1 MARRNKD
8 MCSDACDDLVEKIK
22 EIIVNGQ
29 YSALQ
34 NINKIQLSVYFV
46 IGGYLSEISRG
57 ASRGS
62 DIVEC
67 ISDSLIRK
75 MPGLKSFFETNLKM
89 MRSFY
94 ESWSFLDKS
103 SVDLSNANQLFDCN
117 NNEEVSKKIGD
128 LAVIRFDF
136 DKLQKASATFDADTF
151 FSVAFSHHCVILSS
165 VKDLEERCFYINL
178 CANERLSVAS
188 LKKAIINDEF
198 HHAGKN
204 VNTFQVTIPNK
215 EYVRRAIMS
224 FKDEYMLDFINAE
237 DFGVRDVAD
246 LDEKV
251 VEQEIINNIKNFIMT
266 LGKDFAFLGN
276 QYRIEV
282 AGHSH
287 YIDLLFYN
295 RALSC
300 LVAVELKVG
309 TFKAIYLGQLSSYLA
324 MLDDFVKKPTENPS
338 IGILLCRDVDKTY
351 AEYMVRTTDKPIGVA
366 TFKTR
371 DDLPEPLKRIL
382 PDLDKLKNLLN

>member
-1 MARRNKD
+1 
-8 MCSDACDDLVEKIK
+8 MCSDFYDDLVEKIK

-29 YSALQ
+29 FSALQ

-46 IGGYLSEISRG
+46 IGGYLSELSRG
-57 ASRGS
+57 ASRGTN
-62 DIVEC
+62 IVKYV
-67 ISDSLIRK
+67 SDSLSRK
-75 MPGLKSFFETNLKM
+75 MPGLKGFSETNLKM

-94 ESWSFLDKS
+94 ESWSFLDNKAI
-103 SVDLSNANQLFDCN
+103 DLSKANQLIDCN
-117 NNEEVSKKIGD
+117 QNKDVNDATVS
-128 LAVIRFDF
+128 LSVARFDF
-136 DKLQKASATFDADTF
+136 NKLQKASATLDADTF
-151 FSVAFSHHCVILSS
+151 FSVAFSHHCVIISS

-178 CANERLSVAS
+178 CAKERLSVAS

-198 HHAGKN
+198 HHVGKI
-204 VNTFQVTIPNK
+204 VNNFQATISNK

-246 LDEKV
+246 IDEKV
-251 VEQEIINNIKNFIMT
+251 IEQEIINNIKNFIMT

-295 RALSC
+295 RELSC

-309 TFKAIYLGQLSSYLA
+309 AFKAIYLGQLSTYLT

-371 DDLPEPLKRIL
+371 DDLPEPLKKVL

>member
-1 MARRNKD
+1 
-8 MCSDACDDLVEKIK
+8 MCSDIYDDLVEKIK

-29 YSALQ
+29 FSALQ

-57 ASRGS
+57 ASRGTN
-62 DIVEC
+62 IVKYV
-67 ISDSLIRK
+67 SDSLSRK
-75 MPGLKSFFETNLKM
+75 MPGLKGFSETNLKM

-94 ESWSFLDKS
+94 ESWSFLDNKAL
-103 SVDLSNANQLFDCN
+103 DLSKTNQLLDCN
-117 NNEEVSKKIGD
+117 QNKDDSETTGSLSV
-128 LAVIRFDF
+128 ARFDF
-136 DKLQKASATFDADTF
+136 NKLQKASATLDADTF

-178 CANERLSVAS
+178 CAKERLSVAS

-198 HHAGKN
+198 HHVGKI
-204 VNTFQVTIPNK
+204 VNNFQATIPNK

-246 LDEKV
+246 IDEKV
-251 VEQEIINNIKNFIMT
+251 IEQEIINNIKNFIMT

-282 AGHSH
+282 AGHGH

-295 RALSC
+295 RELSC

-309 TFKAIYLGQLSSYLA
+309 AFKAIYLGQLSTYLT

-371 DDLPEPLKRIL
+371 DDLPEPLKKVL

>member
-1 MARRNKD
+1 
-8 MCSDACDDLVEKIK
+8 MCSDIYDDLVEKIK
-22 EIIVNGQ
+22 ETIVNGQ
-29 YSALQ
+29 FSALQ
-34 NINKIQLSVYFV
+34 HINKIQLFVYFV
-46 IGGYLSEISRG
+46 IGRYLSEISSSATRG
-57 ASRGS
+57 TNV
-62 DIVEC
+62 IKYV
-67 ISDSLIRK
+67 SDSLNRK
-75 MPGLKSFFETNLKM
+75 MPGLKGFSETNLKM
-89 MRSFY
+89 MRTFY
-94 ESWSFLDKS
+94 KSWSCLDKKNVDLS
-103 SVDLSNANQLFDCN
+103 EKNQLVEYKYNQDLIKTTSTLDVAAFDFNGIQNVSVDL
-117 NNEEVSKKIGD
+117 
-128 LAVIRFDF
+128 
-136 DKLQKASATFDADTF
+136 DAEAF
-151 FSVAFSHHCVILSS
+151 FSVAFTHHCVILSS

-178 CANERLSVAS
+178 CAKERLSVAS
-188 LKKAIINDEF
+188 LKKAIVNDEF
-198 HHAGKN
+198 HHVGKI
-204 VNTFQVTIPNK
+204 VNNFQATIPNK

-276 QYRIEV
+276 QYRIEI

-382 PDLDKLKNLLN
+382 PDLDKSNVWAS